1 MADDPVAT
9 VRAITEW
16 IKCGIESDS
25 LIVERFIG
33 VKLSLR
39 GWLSASAVH
48 RCMDVMNLML
58 RYFVD

>member
-9 VRAITEW
+9 VRVITEW
-16 IKCGIESDS
+16 IKCGIESGS
-25 LIVERFIG
+25 LIVEPFTR

-39 GWLSASAVH
+39 GWLSASAGH
-48 RCMDVMNLML
+48 RYMDTMNPML